1 MSRVYAASSLAK
13 TSPAA
18 YRFNVRAHA
27 TGFRNFSSTA
37 QAKSSEDND
46 SESTD
51 KANEHTI
58 HDTMTPREVV
68 SQLNKFIVGQEEAKK
83 AVAIAFRNR
92 WRRHHLSDEMRNEVI
107 PKNILMIGPTGCGK
121 TEIAR
126 RIAHLS
132 NAPFI
137 KVEATKFTEVGF
149 HGKDVDQIIRDLVD
163 VSIELTKQRL
173 KNKIKDTIKQS
184 VEDQLVAA
192 VAGPSAD
199 ETQLRTFRQMIRE
212 GLMEDTEIMVELPFT
227 PPKPEANFD
236 LSSSSDLIK
245 AMTMATREKVRP
257 GPKRMKVSAA
267 RKFLANGIVE
277 AKMEEHNVVKEAIA
291 SVEQDGIVF
300 LDEIDKLISSDPH
313 RSADASAEGVQR
325 DLLPLIEGT
334 TISTKHGNVDTNF
347 ILFIASGAFSAS
359 KPSDLMAELQGR
371 LPIRV
376 ALKGLSEEDLYRILT
391 EPVCNLIK
399 QQVELMQSEQVNLTF
414 TPDAIREIARVAH
427 EANQTMENIG
437 ARRLHTVIERVV
449 EDVSFEAPDRKGET
463 VEINGEYVKRK
474 VQALLKTT
482 DLRKYIL

>member
-1 MSRVYAASSLAK
+1 M
-13 TSPAA
+13 
-18 YRFNVRAHA
+18 
-27 TGFRNFSSTA
+27 
-37 QAKSSEDND
+37 
-46 SESTD
+46 
-51 KANEHTI
+51 
-58 HDTMTPREVV
+58 
-68 SQLNKFIVGQEEAKK
+68 
-83 AVAIAFRNR
+83 
-92 WRRHHLSDEMRNEVI
+92 
-107 PKNILMIGPTGCGK
+107 
-121 TEIAR
+121 
-126 RIAHLS
+126 
-132 NAPFI
+132 
-137 KVEATKFTEVGF
+137 GF

-212 GLMEDTEIMVELPFT
+212 GLMEDTEIMVELPYT
-227 PPKPEANFD
+227 PPKAEANFD
-236 LSSSSDLIK
+236 LSSSTDLIK

-267 RKFLANGIVE
+267 RKYLANGIVE

-376 ALKGLSEEDLYRILT
+376 ALKGLSEDDLYRILT

-427 EANQTMENIG
+427 E
-437 ARRLHTVIERVV
+437 
-449 EDVSFEAPDRKGET
+449 
-463 VEINGEYVKRK
+463 
-474 VQALLKTT
+474 VQS
-482 DLRKYIL
+482 